1 MDSSESTAK
10 LVDTTYKNII
20 EEFGPCTKQLVTA
33 GRTYLKSL
41 NAMVAASRQYTDAL
55 AKIASLANNSTLSGS
70 RDIGST
76 LYSIVDVN
84 KEILAQ
90 QSNIIKS
97 LEFDF
102 LEPMEI
108 AAEKDTKLVGREQKR
123 FQQLYKGRREAYLK
137 CISTLKKT
145 RRKKNMNTD
154 KQLANMKMLESAKER
169 LEVFCNDSLKEAII
183 QERVM
188 YGTVLERQCALN
200 RQFLIYHNKGCEI
213 LEERLPQWEG
223 IAETRDKLPDTI
235 ASPVKNGHQ
244 SFNNGME
251 SIYALDSML
260 ESVIRSN
267 SIARSYGKDRD
278 SYLSQTLRLNH
289 DDNIYA
295 RPIVRAKSEYCLP
308 TSTPSESP
316 KSDGTSKRYS
326 RIMEYN
332 GDGETSY
339 AKVLYAYQPT
349 GDHQLALREGDV
361 VEYIT
366 EENTTGW
373 QFGDNLTSGK
383 SGWFPVSYTEP
394 IKDPA
399 KYLYNEDYM
408 DVKPPPPPPLPPV
421 PKGSV
426 RSKYSNPE
434 HDQSEYATLTRGKKL
449 LPVTPPTIPSAFDGN
464 MPVENGGTLKA
475 KHYASHPNIFES
487 TSDTLGRNNGRA
499 YHNGQYLPSM
509 RL

>member
-1 MDSSESTAK
+1 MDTSESTAK
-10 LVDTTYKNII
+10 IVDTTYKNII
-20 EEFGPCTKQLVTA
+20 DEFGPCTKQLVAA
-33 GRTYLKSL
+33 GRTYLKSF
-41 NAMVAASRQYTDAL
+41 NAMIAASRQYTEAL

-76 LYSIVDVN
+76 LYNIVDVN

-90 QSNIIKS
+90 QSNIVKS

-137 CISTLKKT
+137 CVSTLKKT
-145 RRKKNMNTD
+145 RRKKNINTD
-154 KQLANMKMLESAKER
+154 KQLSHMKMLESAKER

-200 RQFLIYHNKGCEI
+200 RQFLIYHTKGCEV
-213 LEERLPQWEG
+213 LEEQLPHWES
-223 IAETRDKLPDTI
+223 IAETRDKLPDSC
-235 ASPVKNGHQ
+235 ASPIKNGHQ
-244 SFNNGME
+244 TLPMNFDGVYN
-251 SIYALDSML
+251 LDSML
-260 ESVIRSN
+260 EVVIRNN

-278 SYLSQTLRLNH
+278 SFLSQTLRLQST

-308 TSTPSESP
+308 TTTPSQSP
-316 KSDGTSKRYS
+316 KSDLTQKRYS

-332 GDGETSY
+332 NDGETSY
-339 AKVLYAYQPT
+339 ARVLYAYEPT
-349 GDHQLALREGDV
+349 GDHQLALKEGDV
-361 VEYIT
+361 VEFIT

-373 QFGDNLTSGK
+373 QFGDNLTTGK

-394 IKDPA
+394 VRDPS
-399 KYLYNEDYM
+399 KYLYNEDY
-408 DVKPPPPPPLPPV
+408 DDIKPPPPPPLPPV
-421 PKGSV
+421 SKGSV
-426 RSKYSNPE
+426 RSKLSNPE
-434 HDQSEYATLTRGKKL
+434 KDHSEYATLTRGKKL
-449 LPVTPPTIPSAFDGN
+449 LPVTPPTIPSAFDIDTSI
-464 MPVENGGTLKA
+464 ENGTLKA
-475 KHYASHPNIFES
+475 KHYASHPNIFEA
-487 TSDTLGRNNGRA
+487 TSNTLGRNNGRV
-499 YHNGQYLPSM
+499 YHNGQYVPSM